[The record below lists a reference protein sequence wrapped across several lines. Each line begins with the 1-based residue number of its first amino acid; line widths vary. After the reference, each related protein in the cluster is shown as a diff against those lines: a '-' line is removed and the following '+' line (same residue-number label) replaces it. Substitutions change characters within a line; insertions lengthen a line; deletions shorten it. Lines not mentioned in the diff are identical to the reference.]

1 MEKTSS
7 APVQHPAGWCYRLSP
22 NLVLRTRGECQKTE
36 TPEKVLLV
44 ISGEAFPPSHPT
56 TRLCLDLLRTA
67 LVESVDRLLDM
78 GCGSGVLGLA
88 GAALGVPR
96 VVALDISRVAAQV
109 TGENARKNNLSGPLI
124 VVQGSSECVKATFD
138 LVVANLPWEV
148 QMNKVSECCRL
159 AAHQGRLIL
168 SGFRDDRENPLLE
181 SYLKRGWSLKQR
193 LVRDFYHP
201 ELPPHLSFTWVAW
214 LLVGPVAR
222 RPAPSQKGSRLRLSS
237 PSAQ

>member
-1 MEKTSS
+1 
-7 APVQHPAGWCYRLSP
+7 
-22 NLVLRTRGECQKTE
+22 
-36 TPEKVLLV
+36 
-44 ISGEAFPPSHPT
+44 
-56 TRLCLDLLRTA
+56 
-67 LVESVDRLLDM
+67 VDRLLDM

-96 VVALDISRVAAQV
+96 VVSLDISRVAAQV

-159 AAHQGRLIL
+159 VARQGRLIL

-181 SYLKRGWSLKQR
+181 SYLERGWSLKQR

-201 ELPPHLSFTWVAW
+201 ELPLHLSFTWVAW
-214 LLVGPVAR
+214 LLVGPVAP
-222 RPAPSQKGSRLRLSS
+222 RPAPFQKGSRLRLSS
-237 PSAQ
+237 LSAQ